1 MSNVGYKDTD
11 EVLARIRSALGDR
24 LLDLR
29 QPFEK
34 RVYLEVDSRDI
45 VDTAR
50 VLSVTLQARLQ
61 TASAV
66 DAPRKIEILYHW
78 SFDPIGL
85 VVTVR
90 TRIDR
95 DQPGIAS
102 ITTTCPA
109 AHWIEREM
117 WELMG
122 ISFQGHPDM
131 RHLLLQDDWPAGK
144 FPLRRDYRR
153 E

>member
-1 MSNVGYKDTD
+1 MTRD
-11 EVLARIRSALGDR
+11 EVVNRIRSAFGDR
-24 LLDLR
+24 LIDLQ
-29 QPFEK
+29 QPSGK
-34 RVYLEVDSRDI
+34 RLYLEVEPHAI
-45 VDTAR
+45 PDTAR
-50 VLSVTLQARLQ
+50 FLSGELEARLQ

-78 SFDPIGL
+78 ALDSIGM

-95 DQPGIAS
+95 DQPEIES
-102 ITTTCPA
+102 ITPICPA

-122 ISFQGHPDM
+122 ISFKDHPDL
-131 RHLLLQDDWPAGK
+131 RHLLLLDDWPEGK
-144 FPLRRDYRR
+144 YPLRRDYRK

>member
-1 MSNVGYKDTD
+1 MNCDDV
-11 EVLARIRSALGDR
+11 VARIKSALGDR
-24 LLDLR
+24 LLNL
-29 QPFEK
+29 QQCSKE
-34 RVYLEVDSRDI
+34 RVYLEVDSQNI
-45 VDTAR
+45 PDTAR
-50 VLSVTLQARLQ
+50 VLSGDLEARLQ

-66 DAPRKIEILYHW
+66 DAPQQIEILYHW
-78 SFDPIGL
+78 ALDAIGL

-95 DQPGIAS
+95 DHADIAS
-102 ITTTCPA
+102 ITAICPS

-122 ISFQGHPDM
+122 IAFQGHPDM

-144 FPLRRDYRR
+144 YPLRRDYRR

>member
-1 MSNVGYKDTD
+1 MTHSAVKNRD
-11 EVLARIRSALGDR
+11 EAVSRIRSALGDR
-24 LLDLR
+24 LIDVT
-29 QPFEK
+29 QPSEK
-34 RVYLEVDSRDI
+34 RLYLEVDPHTI
-45 VDTAR
+45 PEAAEF
-50 VLSVTLQARLQ
+50 LSVELEARLQ

-66 DAPRKIEILYHW
+66 DAPQKIEILYHW
-78 SFDPIGL
+78 ALDQIGL

-95 DQPGIAS
+95 DHPEIAS
-102 ITTTCPA
+102 ITPICPA

-122 ISFQGHPDM
+122 ISFTGHPDL
-131 RHLLLQDDWPAGK
+131 RHLLLQDDWPEGK
-144 FPLRRDYRR
+144 YPLRRDYQR